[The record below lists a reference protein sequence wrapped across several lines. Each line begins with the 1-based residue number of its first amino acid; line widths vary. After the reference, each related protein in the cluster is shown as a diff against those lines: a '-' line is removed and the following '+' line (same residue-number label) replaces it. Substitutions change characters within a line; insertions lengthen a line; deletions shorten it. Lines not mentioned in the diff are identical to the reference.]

1 MSILVIGGTG
11 TLGRQI
17 VRQAI
22 DEGYQVKCMV
32 RDFRRG
38 AFLKEWGAEL
48 IYGDLSIP
56 STIPLALKGVTTVID
71 SSTIRSTSSYT
82 AEIIDWRGKL
92 ALLEA
97 SKIVGLKKFIFFGV
111 LNASANSSIPLM
123 DLKLKIEEKITTSGL
138 NYTIFQC
145 SGFFQGLISQYA
157 LPILENETIW
167 VQGNAAPVAYLDT
180 QDAAK
185 AVVNALNKSSYDNKI
200 VSLIGEKFWASNEII
215 ELCER
220 LCGKRANISYIPF
233 LAFSLLRRFFRLFEF
248 TWNIADRLQFGEVV
262 NDSKTIAKPN
272 NEVDW
277 PNGRLSLE
285 SYLQEYFSK
294 ILKKLRE
301 TNYEKTQKSNDIS
314 FL

>member
-82 AEIIDWRGKL
+82 AETIDWRGKL

-97 SKIVGLKKFIFFGV
+97 SKIVGLKKFISFGV
-111 LNASANSSIPLM
+111 LN
-123 DLKLKIEEKITTSGL
+123 
-138 NYTIFQC
+138 
-145 SGFFQGLISQYA
+145 
-157 LPILENETIW
+157 
-167 VQGNAAPVAYLDT
+167 
-180 QDAAK
+180 
-185 AVVNALNKSSYDNKI
+185 
-200 VSLIGEKFWASNEII
+200 SLV
-215 ELCER
+215 
-220 LCGKRANISYIPF
+220 
-233 LAFSLLRRFFRLFEF
+233 
-248 TWNIADRLQFGEVV
+248 T
-262 NDSKTIAKPN
+262 
-272 NEVDW
+272 
-277 PNGRLSLE
+277 
-285 SYLQEYFSK
+285 
-294 ILKKLRE
+294 
-301 TNYEKTQKSNDIS
+301 
-314 FL
+314 

>member
-17 VRQAI
+17 VKQAI
-22 DEGYQVKCMV
+22 DEGYQVRCMV

-38 AFLKEWGAEL
+38 AFLKEWGSEL
-48 IYGDLSIP
+48 VYGDLSLP
-56 STIPLALKGVTTVID
+56 ATIPPALKGITTVID

-82 AEIIDWRGKL
+82 AEAVDWRGKL

-97 SKIVGLKKFIFFGV
+97 GKLVGVKKFISFSV

-123 DLKLKIEEKITTSGL
+123 DLKLQMENKIKTSGL
-138 NYTIFQC
+138 NYTVFQC

-167 VQGNAAPVAYLDT
+167 LQSNAAPVAYLDT

-185 AVVNALNKSSYDNKI
+185 AVVNSLNSKNYDNQI
-200 VSLIGEKFWASNEII
+200 VSLIGEKFWTSKEVI

-220 LCGKRANISYIPF
+220 LCGKTAKISYIPF
-233 LAFSLLRRFFRLFEF
+233 LAFSILRRFFRLFEF
-248 TWNIADRLQFGEVV
+248 TWNIADRLQFGEVR
-262 NDSKTIAKPN
+262 NDTNAGAKPK
-272 NEVDW
+272 NEIEW

-285 SYLQEYFSK
+285 NYLQEYFGK

-301 TNYEKTQKSNDIS
+301 TNFQQNQKSNEIS